1 MTAAGDAPGP
11 VPASGRDSGDLTR
24 LLLDDLRPLVECESP
39 SEDPAAV
46 GRCAELVACY
56 GAALLGAEP
65 ERVDRDGHPHLRWQW
80 PAQSQAGPAGA
91 GRVLLLCH
99 FDTVW
104 PLGTLARM
112 PWSVHGDVLRGPG
125 TYDMK
130 AGLVMAV
137 RALAQL
143 RHSGGLAGVTLLCT
157 SDEEIGSP
165 SSRELIEAQARQADA
180 ALVLEAAGPDGALKT
195 ARKGVGMY
203 RLHIDGRAAHAGV
216 EPERGINAGVELAH
230 QVLAAVTVADASVG
244 TSVVPTR
251 STAGT
256 TMNTVPGQADLHIDS
271 RAWTVEEQ
279 RRVDAALRGLTPQ
292 LPGAALTLA
301 GGINRPPLT
310 VDAARPAFARAAEV
324 ATGLG
329 MPRPRECG
337 VGGGSDGNFTAG
349 VGTPTLDGLG
359 PVGGGAHADDEHV
372 LVQELAPRTRFLAAL
387 VRSLL
392 TAPLRLHG

>member
-1 MTAAGDAPGP
+1 MTGAGD
-11 VPASGRDSGDLTR
+11 DLTR
-24 LLLDDLRPLVECESP
+24 LLLDDLRPLVERESP
-39 SEDPAAV
+39 SEDPVAV
-46 GRCAELVACY
+46 GRCAELIAGY
-56 GAALLGAEP
+56 GAALLGAAP
-65 ERVDRDGHPHLRWQW
+65 ERLDRDGHPHLRWQW
-80 PAQSQAGPAGA
+80 PAEPGPASA

-104 PLGTLARM
+104 PVGTLTRM
-112 PWSVHGDVLRGPG
+112 PWSVQGDVLRGPG

-137 RALAQL
+137 RALAEL
-143 RHSGGLAGVTLLCT
+143 RAGLQAGGLAGVTLLCT

-165 SSRELIEAQARQADA
+165 SSRDLIEAQASQADV
-180 ALVLEAAGPDGALKT
+180 ALVLEAAGPEGALKT

-203 RLHIDGRAAHAGV
+203 RLHVDGRAAHAGV

-230 QVLAAVTVADASVG
+230 QVLAAGRLADADAG

-251 STAGT
+251 AAAGT
-256 TMNTVPGQADLHIDS
+256 TINTVPGQADLHIDS

-279 RRVDAALRGLTPQ
+279 RRVDAALRGLAPQ
-292 LPGAALTLA
+292 LPGARLTLA

-310 VDAARPAFARAAEV
+310 VAAARPVFARAVEV
-324 ATGLG
+324 AARLGL
-329 MPRPRECG
+329 PEPRECG

-349 VGTPTLDGLG
+349 VGTLTLDGLG